1 MHVRFIYMCLS
12 SVGGRC
18 QRQTE
23 EAGPTLSLKLFYT
36 STQHLRPGCLCGS
49 QKQRIDPGKRKSI
62 CGYICSE
69 FKGICSRGSES
80 LLCLLRLSLGNQV
93 WWYEDVGLEDL
104 SWYKCAT
111 TPSPRSV
118 RRVEEK
124 EAFKCRVKI
133 KFAENSCKFYSSY
146 ERNLIK
152 VF

>member
-1 MHVRFIYMCLS
+1 MGGPSHVFTLVKFSELRHFSHSWLRLLS
-12 SVGGRC
+12 IPLVLLSV
-18 QRQTE
+18 TFPLVLVVLE
-23 EAGPTLSLKLFYT
+23 WSWSFW
-36 STQHLRPGCLCGS
+36 
-49 QKQRIDPGKRKSI
+49 DPGKRKLI
-62 CGYICSE
+62 CGYIYSE
-69 FKGICSRGSES
+69 FKGISSWGSES

-133 KFAENSCKFYSSY
+133 KFVENSCKFYSSY